1 MDVISDSNSRENAL
15 IPNKMTS
22 LKEVPTEELLSFQDF
37 TPVHSPTTA
46 SSSSPLAQI
55 NVNLLDRSSEGFDGS
70 NDDPDP
76 LADGEEAPR
85 MYI

>member
-1 MDVISDSNSRENAL
+1 
-15 IPNKMTS
+15 MTS

-37 TPVHSPTTA
+37 TPVHNPTTA

-55 NVNLLDRSSEGFDGS
+55 NVDLLDKSIEGFDRS
-70 NDDPDP
+70 NDVPNP